1 MGGMLRVGR
10 VCVHPCA
17 TCLIWTALAMQSA
30 FAGDV
35 PEQRGADSRI
45 RVATYASDR
54 VYPLR
59 GFAGYQIDLQFEAGE
74 TFVGLGAGD
83 MESLTFASQSNHLF
97 LKPKAS
103 GISTNLTVLTSRR
116 AYHFDYTATTR
127 HPNPDD
133 GDVTYVLRF
142 IYPAAPSSGQDTADV
157 EHKLADDNRAG
168 RNFDYWYRGS
178 QDLRPIAAWDDGVHT
193 HLQFSSQQEL
203 PAIFL
208 RNEDGSESLVNFTV
222 SGTGVVVHRVSHHLF
237 LRRGRVTGCIV
248 NAAFGKAPE
257 YTLSG
262 TVTPLVERI
271 AKGTEP

>member
-1 MGGMLRVGR
+1 MGGKLGIGW
-10 VCVHPCA
+10 VCMHPCA
-17 TCLIWTALAMQSA
+17 TCLIWAALAMQSA
-30 FAGDV
+30 FADAV
-35 PEQRGADSRI
+35 PEQGGADPRI
-45 RVATYASDR
+45 RVATYASDE

-83 MESLTFASQSNHLF
+83 MESLTFAAQSNHLF

-133 GDVTYVLRF
+133 GDVVYVLRF
-142 IYPAAPSSGQDTADV
+142 TYAPAPSSGQDAADV
-157 EHKLADDNRAG
+157 GRKLADDDRAS

-178 QDLRPIAAWDDGVHT
+178 QGLRPVAAWDDGVHT
-193 HLQFSSQQEL
+193 HLQFGSQQEL

-208 RNEDGSESLVNFTV
+208 RNEDGSESLVNVTV
-222 SGTGVVVHRVSHHLF
+222 SGTGVVVHRISRHLY
-237 LRRGRVTGCIV
+237 LRRGRLTGCIV
-248 NAAFGKAPE
+248 NAAFDKAPE
-257 YTLSG
+257 HTLSG
-262 TVTPLVERI
+262 TVTPLVERV
-271 AKGTEP
+271 AKGTER